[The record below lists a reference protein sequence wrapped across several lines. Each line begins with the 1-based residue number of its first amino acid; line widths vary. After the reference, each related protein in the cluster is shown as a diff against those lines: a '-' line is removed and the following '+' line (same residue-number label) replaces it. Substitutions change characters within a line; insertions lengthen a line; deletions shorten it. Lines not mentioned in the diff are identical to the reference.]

1 MRRKVRRSFLAGLC
15 LLLAGCLA
23 SPVERSG
30 SPGAVTIPDTNPRA
44 ITAAAR
50 QVFARYG
57 YVPGPSGFPRWVSYE
72 RPAGRTGEIMFG
84 GPFGDTAFRVR
95 LDMVPIP
102 GTRDIRVLPSVRRV
116 SNAGRPGFQRETG
129 MMRMWTT
136 QFRSALRDIRDLAA
150 HAGSR

>member
-1 MRRKVRRSFLAGLC
+1 MRRVWLAGVC
-15 LLLAGCLA
+15 LALAGCLA

-30 SPGAVTIPDTNPRA
+30 APGSVTIRDTNPRA
-44 ITAAAR
+44 IAAAAR

-57 YVPGPSGFPRWVSYE
+57 YTPGPSGFPRWISFE
-72 RPAGRTGEIMFG
+72 RAAGVAGEILFG

-116 SNAGRPGFQRETG
+116 RNAGRAGFERETG
-129 MMRMWTT
+129 MLRMWSA
-136 QFRSALRDIRDLAA
+136 QFRAALRDIKNAA
-150 HAGSR
+150 ANAGTR